1 MRKHRSRGIVVG
13 VAIGA
18 LALAPTAVGGN
29 ASSSCLESAASGC
42 QPVGARPGSGAAKA
56 KQQRPRLQPLIVY
69 EEGGQQIWRA
79 GNHRMY

>member
-1 MRKHRSRGIVVG
+1 MRKHGIRGIVVG

-29 ASSSCLESAASGC
+29 ASTSCLESAAAGC
-42 QPVGARPGSGAAKA
+42 EPVGARPGAAPSKA
-56 KQQRPRLQPLIVY
+56 KPQRTRLQPLIVY